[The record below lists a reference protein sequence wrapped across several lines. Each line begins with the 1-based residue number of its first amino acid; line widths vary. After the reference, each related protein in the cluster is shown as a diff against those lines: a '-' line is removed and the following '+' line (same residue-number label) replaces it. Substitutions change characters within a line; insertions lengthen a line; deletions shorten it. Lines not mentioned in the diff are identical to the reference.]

1 MKIVYQGS
9 PGAYS
14 HLAAERIYPK
24 SEFIPCNTFEDC
36 FKKCYENEEY
46 KTIIPVENSIA
57 GRVADIQYLI
67 NKYKLQIYAEH
78 FQEIKHNLMI
88 LKNNDLKNVKSVR
101 SHSQAISQLSLIHI

>member
-14 HLAAERIYPK
+14 HLAAEKIYPK
-24 SEFIPCNTFEDC
+24 SEFIPCKTFEDC
-36 FKKCYENEEY
+36 FKHCYENEEL

-88 LKNNDLKNVKSVR
+88 LKDNVLQNVK
-101 SHSQAISQLSLIHI
+101 